1 MQASLATM
9 SPTLW
14 TFMTRCSHRLH
25 HRNHIHHH
33 HDHHHTNIT
42 TITTNVIQ
50 INCRLRQL
58 RGPQW
63 ILLIRGQPPS
73 SPAISFVSIRY
84 RCHWYFVSTRYRHLY
99 FVSTRHHYLYF
110 VSTRYRYLYFVATRY
125 RHLYF
130 VSTRYHFYLQSCCIY
145 QLMSK
150 SSTV

>member
-33 HDHHHTNIT
+33 HDHHHNNIT
-42 TITTNVIQ
+42 TITTNVIK

-84 RCHWYFVSTRYRHLY
+84 RCHLYFVSTRYRHLY
-99 FVSTRHHYLYF
+99 FVSTR
-110 VSTRYRYLYFVATRY
+110 YRC
-125 RHLYF
+125 HLYF
-130 VSTRYHFYLQSCCIY
+130 LSTRYHFYLQSYISCIY
-145 QLMSK
+145 RLMSK
-150 SSTV
+150 SSRVSTF